1 MSKRLHR
8 FGKFYGRVILRFIGI
23 FIFIGIL
30 SVVFGDNGWMPNKD
44 IYAISRLAYRVVIPI
59 LIAYT
64 GGGQMRKLATS
75 EQERKVHREELHPG
89 GVIAVMALAGLLSAD
104 SNHGILAAMV
114 LGPVSGFLWEN
125 VMEPLTEKFKT
136 VAEMLIRNLA
146 IALTGCVMAIASIYL
161 LNPLFELVT
170 GIALVGINYLVT
182 HNLICLASIIIEP
195 AKVFFLNNSIN
206 HGILVPLGL
215 QQAEQTGTSIL
226 FLLESNPGPGLGIL
240 LAAYLMNHEK
250 KKRKEYATG
259 IFAEFIGGLHEVYFP
274 MVLANI
280 WLLLALIAGGTVG
293 NLIFAVFG
301 GETVSALSPGS
312 ICTAFLVTPKSRI
325 VPVLAGIIGS
335 ALVSLF
341 CGVCILGIQKKRKH
355 DIWPGTEYET
365 RLEETSVQEI
375 SMGKVHKVGFI
386 CDAGVG
392 SSAMAA
398 ALFRRKLSEKHM
410 EGVEVAAY
418 ARDQIAEDIDIA
430 ICQRDF
436 KELVLGEVQQ
446 KDIRVVSSLLNQEEY
461 EEIIAEIRR
470 RNGEAL

>member
-1 MSKRLHR
+1 MSKLLHR

-30 SVVFGDNGWMPNKD
+30 SVVFGDNGWMPNED
-44 IYAISRLAYRVVIPI
+44 IYAISRLAYRVILPI

-64 GGGQMRKLATS
+64 SGGQMRKLS
-75 EQERKVHREELHPG
+75 SSKQERKQHLEDVHPG
-89 GVIAVMALAGLLSAD
+89 GVIAVMAIAGTLSMD

-114 LGPVSGFLWEN
+114 LGPISGFLWEN
-125 VMEPLTEKFKT
+125 IVEPLTEKLRT

-161 LNPLFELVT
+161 LNPFFELVT
-170 GIALVGINYLVT
+170 NAALLGINYLVT
-182 HNLICLASIIIEP
+182 HNLICLASVIIEP

-215 QQAEQTGTSIL
+215 QQAEQTGTSML

-259 IFAEFIGGLHEVYFP
+259 IFAEFIGGLHEIYFP

-293 NLIFAVFG
+293 NLIFAVCG
-301 GETVSALSPGS
+301 GETVSAVSPGS
-312 ICTAFLVTPKSRI
+312 ICTVFLVTPRNAI
-325 VPVLAGIIGS
+325 LPVLAGIVGS
-335 ALVSLF
+335 ALVSLG
-341 CGVCILGIQKKRKH
+341 CGVCILGIQKMRKSNTQLEPEAEEEKR
-355 DIWPGTEYET
+355 GM
-365 RLEETSVQEI
+365 QEI
-375 SMGKVHKVGFI
+375 PAGRVHKVGFV

-398 ALFRRKLSEKHM
+398 ALFRRKLAEQQI
-410 EGVEVAAY
+410 GQVEVAAY
-418 ARDQIAEDIDIA
+418 ARDQIADDLDIA
-430 ICQRDF
+430 ICQQNF
-436 KELVLGEVQQ
+436 KDLVLGDVQQ
-446 KDIRVVSSLLNQEEY
+446 ENIRVVSSLLAQDEY

-470 RNGEAL
+470 RNGEVL